1 MASALAIDNLDA
13 LRDLLRKHND
23 AGTPVGSIELTGLNS
38 VRSLSAADM
47 TVKVW
52 SGISLKRL
60 QSRLAEFGQW
70 LPVDPWDTGVSIKHL
85 LDENLYGP
93 RRYGFGTVR
102 EHLIGMETMLPDGRL
117 VESGGDVVKNVAGYD
132 LQKVF
137 IGARQSLGIIVS
149 ATFKLLPRPDS
160 ESFVESG
167 PITVPEAE
175 RRTRQILDS
184 PMVPTVLDWADDAG
198 NDRVN
203 VVVGFSGS
211 NAEVE
216 WQLEQLDADDWIASK
231 APKHDSRYFNGPG
244 RWRSRSSVL
253 PTRLGES
260 VRQLNGQSFVAR
272 AGNGVFWSPEM
283 ESVKGRGPAGRL
295 ETRLKQTFDPGGIM
309 PDMDDER

>member
-160 ESFVESG
+160 N
-167 PITVPEAE
+167 P
-175 RRTRQILDS
+175 L
-184 PMVPTVLDWADDAG
+184 
-198 NDRVN
+198 
-203 VVVGFSGS
+203 
-211 NAEVE
+211 
-216 WQLEQLDADDWIASK
+216 
-231 APKHDSRYFNGPG
+231 SRAA
-244 RWRSRSSVL
+244 RSRFLTPSAGLDKSWTL
-253 PTRLGES
+253 RWARPCLIGRTTR
-260 VRQLNGQSFVAR
+260 
-272 AGNGVFWSPEM
+272 
-283 ESVKGRGPAGRL
+283 
-295 ETRLKQTFDPGGIM
+295 ETIG
-309 PDMDDER
+309 